1 MDILRRMGRAAA
13 QDQTVK
19 RTTVDIDLRELD
31 AAKKTLGTR
40 TTRDTINSALRRV
53 NRHAR
58 LARSAALIAAG
69 ELDVISPEELD
80 ALRQVRV

>member
-1 MDILRRMGRAAA
+1 MGRVTTA
-13 QDQTVK
+13 DHTIK
-19 RTTVDIDLRELD
+19 RTTVDVDLTELD

-40 TTRDTINSALRRV
+40 TTRDTINSALRQV

-69 ELDVISPEELD
+69 ELDVISPDELET
-80 ALRQVRV
+80 LRHTGR

>member
-1 MDILRRMGRAAA
+1 MGRAIA
-13 QDQTVK
+13 QDHTIK
-19 RTTVDIDLRELD
+19 RTTVDVDLTELA

-40 TTRDTINSALRRV
+40 TTRDTINSALRQV

-69 ELDVISPEELD
+69 DLDVISPDELK
-80 ALRQVRV
+80 ALRQVKV

>member
-1 MDILRRMGRAAA
+1 MGRAKG
-13 QDQTVK
+13 QDHTIK
-19 RTTVDIDLRELD
+19 RTTVDVDVTELA

-40 TTRDTINSALRRV
+40 TTRDTINGALRQV

-69 ELDVISPEELD
+69 DLDVISPDELE
-80 ALRQVRV
+80 ALRQVKA